1 MFLPEP
7 YSIFGNDCSGLRS
20 KTEGRFLSLR
30 HGKKR
35 RPSGRNDTS
44 AMGLVGEVHWRGVSG
59 MEWVSERASQRSY
72 SVLAFS
78 AGHCL
83 LDTGAS
89 MHWRFGVWGESS
101 MDFSS
106 CVC

>member
-20 KTEGRFLSLR
+20 KTEERFLSMR
-30 HGKKR
+30 DGKKR

-59 MEWVSERASQRSY
+59 MEWVPVRAAQRSY
-72 SVLAFS
+72 SALAFS
-78 AGHCL
+78 ASLCL
-83 LDTGAS
+83 
-89 MHWRFGVWGESS
+89 R
-101 MDFSS
+101 
-106 CVC
+106 